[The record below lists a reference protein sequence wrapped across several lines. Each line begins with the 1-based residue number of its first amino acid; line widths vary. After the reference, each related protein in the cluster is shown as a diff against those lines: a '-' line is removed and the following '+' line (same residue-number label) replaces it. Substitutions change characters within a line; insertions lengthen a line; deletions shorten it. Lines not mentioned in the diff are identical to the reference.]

1 MPNPPIIV
9 IKKNSGHR
17 VHHGAWKVAYA
28 DFVTAMMALFIVLW
42 LLNSSKQVQ
51 DAVGGYFRDPAGTSK
66 KAGSNLNGSG
76 ENIKLTKENMNH
88 LKEELQKSIRSISDL
103 EKLRKNIEITVTA
116 DGLRIELLESAK
128 GTFFESG
135 SSRLNESGKEM
146 LVLLAQ
152 DLSSVPNHV
161 SIEGHTDAKP
171 YGERANYS
179 NWELSADR
187 ANAARRIMQQAGL
200 RRDQVSQVRG
210 FADSVCAT
218 PPIPSMPRT
227 DESRS
232 SSST

>member
-1 MPNPPIIV
+1 
-9 IKKNSGHR
+9 
-17 VHHGAWKVAYA
+17 
-28 DFVTAMMALFIVLW
+28 VTA
-42 LLNSSKQVQ
+42 
-51 DAVGGYFRDPAGTSK
+51 
-66 KAGSNLNGSG
+66 
-76 ENIKLTKENMNH
+76 E
-88 LKEELQKSIRSISDL
+88 
-103 EKLRKNIEITVTA
+103 
-116 DGLRIELLESAK
+116 GLRIELLESAK

-232 SSST
+232 SSSTLRCPQTRTKNPPSPTAKPEVQAPNPALKHPSKMPWTKKRTKNKADHSWRQPEKMRIA